1 MQYLNG
7 LFFVCNLY
15 IGTLECTRLIH
26 KFEEKLMLFE
36 SRIQDVRISVYQIL
50 GI

>member
-1 MQYLNG
+1 MQHLNG

-15 IGTLECTRLIH
+15 IGTLECTRLN
-26 KFEEKLMLFE
+26 KFGEKLMLFE